1 MFGLLALA
9 LASIGLYGVMSYNVS
24 RRTAELGIRLALG
37 APRGAVLWLVI
48 RHVLVL
54 VCAGLSAGYAI
65 ALLSV
70 HVLRSLL
77 FGLSP
82 YDPVTMAS
90 AAGVLIIVAVG
101 AGLKPAWKAARI
113 DPIVAL
119 RYE

>member
-1 MFGLLALA
+1 M
-9 LASIGLYGVMSYNVS
+9 
-24 RRTAELGIRLALG
+24 RQ
-37 APRGAVLWLVI
+37 
-48 RHVLVL
+48 VLVL
-54 VCAGLSAGYAI
+54 VCAGLSAGFAI

-82 YDPVTMAS
+82 YDPATMAG
-90 AAGVLIIVAVG
+90 AAGVLIIVAGG
-101 AGLKPAWKAARI
+101 AGLKPAWKAARV

>member
-1 MFGLLALA
+1 M
-9 LASIGLYGVMSYNVS
+9 
-24 RRTAELGIRLALG
+24 
-37 APRGAVLWLVI
+37 

-70 HVLRSLL
+70 HALRSLL

-82 YDPVTMAS
+82 YDPATMAG
-90 AAGVLIIVAVG
+90 AGGVLIIAAAA
-101 AGLKPAWKAARI
+101 AGLKPAWKAARV
-113 DPIVAL
+113 DPMVAL